1 MIHFPWIFSRNHKID
16 IAQLKELEL
25 RLDDVTMIDTNIEP
39 LDQTSTKVG
48 LTINLLCL
56 AAYQVVTYIIS
67 S

>member
-25 RLDDVTMIDTNIEP
+25 RLDDVTMIDASIEP
-39 LDQTSTKVG
+39 LDQISTKVG

>member
-39 LDQTSTKVG
+39 LDQISTKVG